1 MMTTRIVGTG
11 AYVPEQIATN
21 DDLARIVET
30 NDEWIRSRT
39 GIGERRIATTE
50 TNSYMAAQAAK
61 QALDQAGIA
70 PEDVDLILLATSSPD
85 YCFPNGACEI
95 QEQIGAVNAAGYDIS
110 AACTGF
116 VFALNTA
123 HAFIQAGIYRTALV
137 VGADVLSKLLD
148 WTDRGT
154 CVLFG
159 DGAGAVVVQAA
170 DRGVIG
176 VKMHSDG
183 TKGGVLTSKI
193 TCTMHTGTH
202 CDAPRHVMEYE
213 FDGRRARYTHEMPID
228 AYTGEAV
235 VLKLDVEP
243 WTLITDKHLDEACK
257 KCGIDPASLKGKVLC
272 LNTGM
277 HRLFDDSKAYYH
289 YSIGT
294 GIDAG
299 KWFVKHGVKCVAMDS
314 QALDHPLHTAMGN
327 NGMTRM
333 NLLGAT
339 GKPITEEYKEL
350 FGEEAY
356 AEFDKFEYIRI
367 HGQAA
372 YDEKFGELEDLGV
385 WGTWEPCHKE
395 MLGHGI
401 VGVENLG
408 GDLDK
413 IKPGKVF
420 NFFCFPLRWY
430 MGDGAMSRCVAF
442 IDEDDVDASVPDRT
456 YKYGGTGYADESGH
470 GDSGLE
476 YMRKLFNRNK

>member
-137 VGADVLSKLLD
+137 IGSDVLSKLLD

-159 DGAGAVVVQAA
+159 DGAGAVVVQAG

-176 VKMHSDG
+176 VKMYSDG
-183 TKGGVLTSKI
+183 TKGGVLTCGARTNGNFLLGKKPELGYMTMDGQEVFKFAVKKVPEIIKELLEENRTSLEEIRYFVLHQANYRIIESVAKRLKADISKFP
-193 TCTMHTGTH
+193 
-202 CDAPRHVMEYE
+202 ANME
-213 FDGRRARYTHEMPID
+213 RYGNTSGGSIP
-228 AYTGEAV
+228 
-235 VLKLDVEP
+235 LL
-243 WTLITDKHLDEACK
+243 LDEMNR
-257 KCGIDPASLKGKVLC
+257 KGMLAPGDKIVLS
-272 LNTGM
+272 G
-277 HRLFDDSKAYYH
+277 F
-289 YSIGT
+289 G
-294 GIDAG
+294 AG
-299 KWFVKHGVKCVAMDS
+299 LTW
-314 QALDHPLHTAMGN
+314 
-327 NGMTRM
+327 
-333 NLLGAT
+333 GAT
-339 GKPITEEYKEL
+339 L
-350 FGEEAY
+350 
-356 AEFDKFEYIRI
+356 
-367 HGQAA
+367 
-372 YDEKFGELEDLGV
+372 
-385 WGTWEPCHKE
+385 
-395 MLGHGI
+395 
-401 VGVENLG
+401 VE
-408 GDLDK
+408 
-413 IKPGKVF
+413 
-420 NFFCFPLRWY
+420 W
-430 MGDGAMSRCVAF
+430 
-442 IDEDDVDASVPDRT
+442 
-456 YKYGGTGYADESGH
+456 
-470 GDSGLE
+470 
-476 YMRKLFNRNK
+476 

>member
-137 VGADVLSKLLD
+137 IGSDVLSKLLD

-183 TKGGVLTSKI
+183 TKGGVLTCGSRTNGNFLLGKKPELGYMTMDGQEVFKFAVKKVPEIIKELLEENRTSLEEIRYFVLHQANYRIIESVAKRLKADISKFP
-193 TCTMHTGTH
+193 
-202 CDAPRHVMEYE
+202 ANME
-213 FDGRRARYTHEMPID
+213 RYGNTSGGSIP
-228 AYTGEAV
+228 
-235 VLKLDVEP
+235 LL
-243 WTLITDKHLDEACK
+243 LDEMNR
-257 KCGIDPASLKGKVLC
+257 KGMLAPGDKIVLS
-272 LNTGM
+272 G
-277 HRLFDDSKAYYH
+277 F
-289 YSIGT
+289 G
-294 GIDAG
+294 AG
-299 KWFVKHGVKCVAMDS
+299 LTW
-314 QALDHPLHTAMGN
+314 
-327 NGMTRM
+327 
-333 NLLGAT
+333 GAT
-339 GKPITEEYKEL
+339 L
-350 FGEEAY
+350 
-356 AEFDKFEYIRI
+356 
-367 HGQAA
+367 
-372 YDEKFGELEDLGV
+372 
-385 WGTWEPCHKE
+385 
-395 MLGHGI
+395 
-401 VGVENLG
+401 VE
-408 GDLDK
+408 
-413 IKPGKVF
+413 
-420 NFFCFPLRWY
+420 W
-430 MGDGAMSRCVAF
+430 
-442 IDEDDVDASVPDRT
+442 
-456 YKYGGTGYADESGH
+456 
-470 GDSGLE
+470 
-476 YMRKLFNRNK
+476 

>member
-137 VGADVLSKLLD
+137 VAADVLSKHLD

-154 CVLFG
+154 SVLFG

-183 TKGGVLTSKI
+183 TKGGVLTCGSRTNGNFLLGKKPELGYMTMDGQEVFKFAVKKVPEIIKELLEENRTSLQEIRYFVLHQANYRIIESVAKRLKADISKFP
-193 TCTMHTGTH
+193 
-202 CDAPRHVMEYE
+202 ANME
-213 FDGRRARYTHEMPID
+213 RYGNTSGGSIP
-228 AYTGEAV
+228 
-235 VLKLDVEP
+235 LL
-243 WTLITDKHLDEACK
+243 LDEMNR
-257 KCGIDPASLKGKVLC
+257 KGMLAPGDKIVLS
-272 LNTGM
+272 G
-277 HRLFDDSKAYYH
+277 F
-289 YSIGT
+289 G
-294 GIDAG
+294 AG
-299 KWFVKHGVKCVAMDS
+299 LTW
-314 QALDHPLHTAMGN
+314 
-327 NGMTRM
+327 
-333 NLLGAT
+333 GAT
-339 GKPITEEYKEL
+339 L
-350 FGEEAY
+350 
-356 AEFDKFEYIRI
+356 
-367 HGQAA
+367 
-372 YDEKFGELEDLGV
+372 
-385 WGTWEPCHKE
+385 
-395 MLGHGI
+395 
-401 VGVENLG
+401 VE
-408 GDLDK
+408 
-413 IKPGKVF
+413 
-420 NFFCFPLRWY
+420 W
-430 MGDGAMSRCVAF
+430 
-442 IDEDDVDASVPDRT
+442 
-456 YKYGGTGYADESGH
+456 
-470 GDSGLE
+470 
-476 YMRKLFNRNK
+476 